1 MILLTE
7 EMDLLRKLAADG
19 GSIPIPTHA
28 SLDELKALF
37 TLVTQKLIRVD
48 EQTLSLTET
57 GRWALEWATPRLEG
71 KVWTVEGP
79 EPSGDA
85 SQANEAEEDS

>member
-7 EMDLLRKLAADG
+7 EMDLLKRLAAAG

-37 TLVTQKLIRVD
+37 ALVTQKLIRVE
-48 EQTLSLTET
+48 EQTLSLSPT
-57 GRWALEWATPRLEG
+57 GQWALEWGTPRLDG

-79 EPSGDA
+79 ELTGDA
-85 SQANEAEEDS
+85 SQANEAGEDS